1 MAELLKLISGDC
13 HLVLNQLS
21 GRKNFS
27 NSKGIIY
34 HVDSYFSG
42 HSFRSQISTP
52 KRTIE
57 VYETIPGTKAT
68 FMDIFGSLP
77 EDWNKKWLSQ
87 SQIIKVCKHFK
98 NWLRTDTY
106 STFILCNTSDRLLVD
121 EDMPQRSL
129 IIASITLDRD
139 GDVDIS
145 KFELDD
151 PVLWDGDFLDRIIV
165 PKCRRLSKKLK

>member
-1 MAELLKLISGDC
+1 MAELLKLISGDY

-34 HVDSYFSG
+34 HVDSYFSD
-42 HSFRSQISTP
+42 HPFRSQIATP

-57 VYETIPGTKAT
+57 VYETVPGTKAT
-68 FMDIFGSLP
+68 FIDIFGSLP
-77 EDWNKKWLSQ
+77 GNWNKKWLSQ

-98 NWLRTDTY
+98 NWLKTDAY
-106 STFILCNTSDRLLVD
+106 STFVLCNVSNYLLVD
-121 EDMPQRSL
+121 EDNPQRGL
-129 IIASITLDRD
+129 VVVSITLDRE
-139 GDVDIS
+139 GDVDIG